1 MTCIV
6 EVATDGLHLRE
17 GPGARFPW
25 KDKLERGTRL
35 AAENPVNGW
44 SRVTV
49 LNPGPGRASEG
60 YVDWGYVKVV
70 YAGIPSPAHMP
81 PPRST
86 RHPKPK
92 RWEASTV
99 AGTVVT
105 VSVLALI
112 VLLVIA
118 YIRL

>member
-1 MTCIV
+1 MTRIV
-6 EVATDGLHLRE
+6 EVATDSLYLRE
-17 GPGARFPW
+17 GPGARFPC

-35 AAENPVNGW
+35 AAENPVKGW
-44 SRVTV
+44 SRVAV
-49 LNPGPGRASEG
+49 LNLRPGRASEG
-60 YVDWGYVKVV
+60 YVDWGSVKEI

-81 PPRST
+81 PPRQ
-86 RHPKPK
+86 RAKPK
-92 RWEASTV
+92 RWKASTV
-99 AGTVVT
+99 AGIVVT